1 MGETIKIVKGLIVSP
16 PPPNCEH
23 IMCTSLKH
31 SSQSTPGKGK
41 FKTDSL
47 FRFSNAFGIYI
58 IRLIIV
64 VTGKGRHSSPAGG
77 GDDSK
82 TGSATSM
89 RRTSEKD
96 KFGFYHSSAQP
107 SNSSNSASSQKEDG
121 KQDKSVTNT
130 TVDSRLRMW
139 KLDSVDEKVVTSLS
153 SLNQAFFQQI
163 FGKPRFWLCRNL
175 EFLPDF

>member
-1 MGETIKIVKGLIVSP
+1 MGGRPLYTVPKAKL
-16 PPPNCEH
+16 
-23 IMCTSLKH
+23 
-31 SSQSTPGKGK
+31 
-41 FKTDSL
+41 KTDSL
-47 FRFSNAFGIYI
+47 FRFTTFVMLLVSNSSH
-58 IRLIIV
+58 IIV
-64 VTGKGRHSSPAGG
+64 VTGKGRHSSPT

-130 TVDSRLRMW
+130 TVDY
-139 KLDSVDEKVVTSLS
+139 VET
-153 SLNQAFFQQI
+153 
-163 FGKPRFWLCRNL
+163 RFS
-175 EFLPDF
+175 

>member
-1 MGETIKIVKGLIVSP
+1 MATLPLIANIICAQP
-16 PPPNCEH
+16 LIIRTNL
-23 IMCTSLKH
+23 LKE
-31 SSQSTPGKGK
+31 KANK
-41 FKTDSL
+41 KTDSL
-47 FRFSNAFGIYI
+47 FRFTTFVMLLVSNSSH
-58 IRLIIV
+58 IIV
-64 VTGKGRHSSPAGG
+64 VTGKGRHSSPT

-130 TVDSRLRMW
+130 TVDY
-139 KLDSVDEKVVTSLS
+139 VET
-153 SLNQAFFQQI
+153 
-163 FGKPRFWLCRNL
+163 RFS
-175 EFLPDF
+175 